1 MWKCYW
7 HRKRICIILVEGKL
21 TLDQTFKFW
30 KDETFGLRTKH
41 SGKSLA
47 TQESAVSGRD
57 AWIVGIPLPLSDIYE
72 QNKLRQ
78 VNRVMSDVSCLWSYE
93 MRTLIDVLLSSC
105 QENELNSPEGILG
118 HQISLP
124 SCCLGV
130 IDIDNIRSASNV
142 VVLLPC

>member
-7 HRKRICIILVEGKL
+7 YRERICIILKGKL

-30 KDETFGLRTKH
+30 NDETFGSRTEH

-47 TQESAVSGRD
+47 TQESAVSGMD
-57 AWIVGIPLPLSDIYE
+57 AWIVGIPLLLSDIYE

-78 VNRVMSDVSCLWSYE
+78 VNRVMSEVSCLWSYE
-93 MRTLIDVLLSSC
+93 TRTLIDVLLSSC

-124 SCCLGV
+124 CCLCV
-130 IDIDNIRSASNV
+130 IDIDNISSVSNV